1 MASATTSKL
10 PRRTNVKGRAQ
21 RPAFSFQAMAAS
33 GALYQL
39 GLGVRYAATDKIGL
53 DLGYRYRVQP
63 DAEVTGGGFVLDP
76 EDSITGSATNHIV
89 TAGVTVGF

>member
-1 MASATTSKL
+1 
-10 PRRTNVKGRAQ
+10 
-21 RPAFSFQAMAAS
+21 MAAS